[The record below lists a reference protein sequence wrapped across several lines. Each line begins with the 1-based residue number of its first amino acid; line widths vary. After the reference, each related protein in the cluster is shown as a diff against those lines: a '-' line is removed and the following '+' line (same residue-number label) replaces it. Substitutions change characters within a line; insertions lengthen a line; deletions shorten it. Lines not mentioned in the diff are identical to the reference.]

1 MYDLFSDF
9 FDGFDIFMQPVTV
22 KEEKKCPVCGHTY
35 SDFRRTGK
43 IGCSECYKVFRT
55 PIAETLRQVQ
65 PSTVHTGKI
74 PSKSGEE
81 LKLKRKYETLKQELS
96 AAVWYKDNNSDI
108 AVSTRIRLA
117 RNLDKTPFPNALKD
131 TKEVTEKI
139 KNAILGSNSTL
150 AKDFDFIDLDNT
162 PTIRKQEMAEEHL
175 ISPVMCEG
183 KGKSVLVSKDK
194 TMSIMLMEEDHIRLQ
209 IIKDGYALEDA
220 YSLASK
226 VDDVIEENV
235 TYAFDNDFGYL
246 TACPTNT
253 GTGMRASVMLH
264 LPALTMTENINKV
277 IASAGSLGIEV
288 RGLYGEGTK
297 AYGSLYQISNRVTLG
312 MTEEQSLERLKNIVG
327 QVIEMETKARKA
339 LTDNS
344 MDALSD
350 KLYRSYG
357 TLKYARSISS
367 SEAKSLLSDVML
379 GQNLGILPMEGKITP
394 LECMVITEPA
404 LLCGGKELSPAER
417 DKKRAELI
425 RNNI

>member
-1 MYDLFSDF
+1 M
-9 FDGFDIFMQPVTV
+9 I
-22 KEEKKCPVCGHTY
+22 
-35 SDFRRTGK
+35 
-43 IGCSECYKVFRT
+43 
-55 PIAETLRQVQ
+55 
-65 PSTVHTGKI
+65 
-74 PSKSGEE
+74 
-81 LKLKRKYETLKQELS
+81 
-96 AAVWYKDNNSDI
+96 WYKNNNSDI
-108 AVSTRIRLA
+108 VVSTRIRLA

-162 PTIRKQEMAEEHL
+162 PSLRKQEMAEEHL

-183 KGKSVLVSKDK
+183 KGKSVLINKDK

-209 IIKDGYALEDA
+209 IIKDGYALEEA

-264 LPALTMTENINKV
+264 LPALTMTDNINKV

-312 MTEEQSLERLKNIVG
+312 ISEEQSLERLKNIVN
-327 QVIEMETKARKA
+327 QVVEMETKARKA

-350 KLYRSYG
+350 RLYRSYG
-357 TLKYARSISS
+357 TLKYARSMSS

-379 GQNLGILPMEGKITP
+379 GQNLGILPNEGKITP

-404 LLCGGKELSPAER
+404 LLCDGKELPPAER
-417 DKKRAELI
+417 DKKRAKLI
-425 RNNI
+425 RENI

>member
-1 MYDLFSDF
+1 M
-9 FDGFDIFMQPVTV
+9 I
-22 KEEKKCPVCGHTY
+22 
-35 SDFRRTGK
+35 
-43 IGCSECYKVFRT
+43 
-55 PIAETLRQVQ
+55 
-65 PSTVHTGKI
+65 
-74 PSKSGEE
+74 
-81 LKLKRKYETLKQELS
+81 
-96 AAVWYKDNNSDI
+96 WYKDNNSDI
-108 AVSTRIRLA
+108 VVSTRIRLA

-297 AYGSLYQISNRVTLG
+297 AYAAFIRFPTVLR
-312 MTEEQSLERLKNIVG
+312 LE
-327 QVIEMETKARKA
+327 
-339 LTDNS
+339 
-344 MDALSD
+344 
-350 KLYRSYG
+350 
-357 TLKYARSISS
+357 
-367 SEAKSLLSDVML
+367 
-379 GQNLGILPMEGKITP
+379 
-394 LECMVITEPA
+394 
-404 LLCGGKELSPAER
+404 
-417 DKKRAELI
+417 
-425 RNNI
+425 

>member
-1 MYDLFSDF
+1 M
-9 FDGFDIFMQPVTV
+9 I
-22 KEEKKCPVCGHTY
+22 
-35 SDFRRTGK
+35 
-43 IGCSECYKVFRT
+43 
-55 PIAETLRQVQ
+55 
-65 PSTVHTGKI
+65 
-74 PSKSGEE
+74 
-81 LKLKRKYETLKQELS
+81 
-96 AAVWYKDNNSDI
+96 WYKDNNSDI

-425 RNNI
+425 RDNI

>member
-1 MYDLFSDF
+1 M
-9 FDGFDIFMQPVTV
+9 I
-22 KEEKKCPVCGHTY
+22 
-35 SDFRRTGK
+35 
-43 IGCSECYKVFRT
+43 
-55 PIAETLRQVQ
+55 
-65 PSTVHTGKI
+65 
-74 PSKSGEE
+74 
-81 LKLKRKYETLKQELS
+81 
-96 AAVWYKDNNSDI
+96 WYKDNNSDI

-394 LECMVITEPA
+394 LECMVITESA
-404 LLCGGKELSPAER
+404 RS
-417 DKKRAELI
+417 
-425 RNNI
+425 